1 MYKEIIITI
10 IIIGIV
16 LIGNALTQN
25 NTTKAVDVISSK
37 LQNIQTEIIK
47 TNKEGE
53 EDKKKE
59 KIEKSLKETET
70 TWEEEYEKMAYYI
83 EHTELEKVQTELSR
97 LKANIQTKQ
106 YETAIENIAAC
117 SFILKHIQDKSA
129 LKIVNIF

>member
-10 IIIGIV
+10 FILSIV
-16 LIGNALTQN
+16 LIGNVLTQN
-25 NTTKAVDVISSK
+25 NTAKAVDIVSSK
-37 LQNIQTEIIK
+37 LQNIQTEITK

-53 EDKKKE
+53 EGSKKE
-59 KIEKSLKETET
+59 RIEKVLNETEK
-70 TWEEEYEKMAYYI
+70 TWQEEYEKMAYYI

-106 YETAIENIAAC
+106 YDTAIENIAAC
-117 SFILKHIQDKSA
+117 SFVLKHIQDKSA